1 MDNANLISMVLGYA
15 IMLGA
20 VGLKLP
26 QILSIVKN
34 GSADGLSAIS
44 LYLDVA
50 LIMTHCIYNY
60 VQVIHN

>member
-1 MDNANLISMVLGYA
+1 MDNADLISKVLGYA

-26 QILSIVKN
+26 QILSIVKS

-44 LYLDVA
+44 LYLDVP

-60 VQVIHN
+60 LQVIST